1 MSEATH
7 EPSYRDGSGNADMDG
22 NLDSERVKSKNL
34 HDEDD
39 GARNK
44 STKKRRKVNH
54 GMSFGLLCASR
65 MLIEHVSCSMCIL
78 PAIGKLGVHQR
89 ISGHRRTE

>member
-7 EPSYRDGSGNADMDG
+7 EPPYRDGSGNADMDD
-22 NLDSERVKSKNL
+22 NLDPERVKAKNL

-39 GARNK
+39 GAKTK
-44 STKKRRKVNH
+44 SSKKRRKVNH

-65 MLIEHVSCSMCIL
+65 MLIEHVSCSVCIL
-78 PAIGKLGVHQR
+78 PAIGKLGLHKR
-89 ISGHRRTE
+89 SSGYRSTE